1 MKVVTCFCLLV
12 SERVWCN
19 AHCHALTPC
28 SSRVLVFGIERPHTC
43 TWISVASLFEYGLVT
58 AFVAASPFL
67 TPCQGT
73 HCGGFV
79 MWDALETRLWCS
91 SCHSEYCPQSKCR
104 LPVHAPVSC
113 EEFMSWAEI
122 GGCCTLGTKVCV
134 CVCVHVMFTVACS
147 SPQCCGCDA
156 WTRCS
161 HLLCA
166 M

>member
-1 MKVVTCFCLLV
+1 MRIAMHSHHVRLAFLCLE
-12 SERVWCN
+12 SN
-19 AHCHALTPC
+19 AHTHA
-28 SSRVLVFGIERPHTC
+28 
-43 TWISVASLFEYGLVT
+43 TWILVASLFEYGLVT

-134 CVCVHVMFTVACS
+134 CVCM
-147 SPQCCGCDA
+147 
-156 WTRCS
+156 
-161 HLLCA
+161 
-166 M
+166 